1 MLRPMRAIHQML
13 AAEIKMR
20 ELLEREGLPE
30 PDSVEYGQQCV
41 NFVWLDERLVVE
53 IDITE

>member
-1 MLRPMRAIHQML
+1 ML

-30 PDSVEYGQQCV
+30 PDSVEYGHQTV
-41 NFVWLDERLVVE
+41 DFVWLDEKLIIQ
-53 IDITE
+53 IDMTE